1 MYCIHRFN
9 QNYGV
14 LGILERL
21 HGIDNVFSFLIFL
34 NAKNIMITET
44 NISKIVIQSNNRL

>member
-21 HGIDNVFSFLIFL
+21 HGIDDNVFNFLIIL
-34 NAKNIMITET
+34 ECK
-44 NISKIVIQSNNRL
+44 KKYYDYWD